1 MSAQTFKYCQACGA
15 QIASYAETCREC
27 GALQPT
33 FMGPSGR
40 RDVGMQ
46 DPALRDANSKKIT
59 AALCGILLGSFGI
72 HKFVLGM
79 NSAGTLM
86 ALVTI
91 LTCGAGGLLMGTIGL
106 IEGIIY
112 ISKSDEDFYET
123 YIVEKK
129 SWF

>member
-1 MSAQTFKYCQACGA
+1 
-15 QIASYAETCREC
+15 ASYAETCREC

-33 FMGPSGR
+33 FMGPSAR
-40 RDVGMQ
+40 RNVGMQ

-59 AALCGILLGSFGI
+59 AGLCGILLGYLGI

-79 NSAGTLM
+79 NTAGIVM
-86 ALVTI
+86 ALVTV
-91 LTCGAGGLLMGTIGL
+91 LTCGFGGMLMGTIGL

-112 ISKSDEDFYET
+112 LSKSDEEFYET